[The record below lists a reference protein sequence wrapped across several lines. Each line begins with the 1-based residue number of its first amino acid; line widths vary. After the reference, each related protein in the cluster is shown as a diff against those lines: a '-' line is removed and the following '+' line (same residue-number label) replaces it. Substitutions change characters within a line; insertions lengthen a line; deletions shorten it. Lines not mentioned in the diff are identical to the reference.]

1 MIFQPQYLASRF
13 LGNLSRVWA
22 REGKSGRS
30 LNDGKWWV
38 QLLCWSQS
46 SSALSS
52 LMHNLCNQ
60 HDWIFKTRL
69 WWSSRSISGGWEKDL
84 LWISKPALYGDHHD
98 MIIVI
103 NIISIKRMIVML
115 TLDWRASTEQ
125 GCLSP
130 PCSPALDTSILAPQE
145 CQDTFQIFDLRKIEM
160 LMMMMMGEEKI
171 QNSRHL
177 IPQYLH

>member
-1 MIFQPQYLASRF
+1 MICQPQCYLASRF

-69 WWSSRSISGGWEKDL
+69 WWLSRSISGGWEEVL
-84 LWISKPALYGDHHD
+84 LRVKTPALWWSSWHD
-98 MIIVI
+98 
-103 NIISIKRMIVML
+103 NHDQSIMRMIGIL

-130 PCSPALDTSILAPQE
+130 PCSPALDTSLLALQE

-160 LMMMMMGEEKI
+160 LLVMMMGVEK
-171 QNSRHL
+171 NTG
-177 IPQYLH
+177 